1 MEDVGSVIT
10 SQVEKSF
17 GNLIWPILSLVAIA
31 GISYLIIFL
40 ILRLINFP
48 KQLAKLLA
56 GLTFLGVIY
65 YMFINNFI
73 PTLQSTL

>member
-10 SQVEKSF
+10 SQVEKGF
-17 GNLIWPILSLVAIA
+17 DNLVWPILSLVATA
-31 GISYLIIFL
+31 GISYLIVFL
-40 ILRLINFP
+40 ILRLIKFP

-56 GLTFLGVIY
+56 GLTFLSVIF